1 MEIRDENW
9 LMEPLL
15 QVKDLRIEF
24 RTSRGRLEALCGVSF
39 DVLPGEVFGLV
50 GETGCGKTVTG
61 LAMLRLVPR
70 PGRITSGRVLFHD
83 QDLMRKSESEMQQIR
98 GGQISMIFQDPS
110 SSLNP
115 VFTVGSQIVR
125 VIRQHQ
131 RESEHQAK
139 QHAVEALESV
149 GLPDIRRLMSSYP
162 HELSGGM
169 QQRVMIA
176 MALSCKPAMLIAD
189 EPTTALD
196 VTIKAQILDLLQELR
211 VRFNLAILLITHDL
225 GVVAETCDRL
235 AVLYA
240 GHIVETGPTA
250 EIFAA
255 PRHPYTRGLMR
266 AIPRRD
272 SRGQP
277 LTSIRGTVPSNPG
290 TLVGCPFE
298 SRCEH
303 AFDRCRVEQPPLIQ
317 MGERHLS
324 ACWLS
329 QSEMLHE

>member
-1 MEIRDENW
+1 
-9 LMEPLL
+9 MEPLL
-15 QVKDLRIEF
+15 QVEDLRIEF
-24 RTSRGRLEALCGVSF
+24 RTARGTLQALGGVSF
-39 DVLPGEVFGLV
+39 DVMPGEVFGLV

-61 LAMLRLVPR
+61 LSVLRLVPQ
-70 PGRITSGRVLFHD
+70 PGRITSGRVLFRGE
-83 QDLMRKSESEMQQIR
+83 DLMRKPESEMQQVR

-131 RESEHQAK
+131 RGSERQAK
-139 QHAVEALESV
+139 QRAVEAFESV
-149 GLPDIRRLMSSYP
+149 GLPDIYRLMSSYS

-176 MALSCKPAMLIAD
+176 MALSCKPALLIAD

-196 VTIKAQILDLLQELR
+196 VTIKAQILELLKGLQ
-211 VRFNLAILLITHDL
+211 VRLNLAILLITHDL

-240 GHIVETGPTA
+240 GYVVETGRTA
-250 EIFAA
+250 DLFAA
-255 PRHPYTRGLMR
+255 PLHPYTRGLMH
-266 AIPRRD
+266 AIPRRS

-277 LTSIRGTVPSNPG
+277 LTAIRGTVPSNPG

-298 SRCEH
+298 SRCDY
-303 AFDRCRVEQPPLIQ
+303 AFDRCRVERPPLIQ
-317 MGERHLS
+317 PDGREQMEADHLS
-324 ACWLS
+324 ACWLHR
-329 QSEMLHE
+329 SEASRG